1 MKKLFALVALVL
13 GVVSC
18 QTDPNDLDVVVGGER
33 EVMLNVSLPE
43 ATRANSANGFQ
54 IADLGSTYDLRYI
67 LEVYRVD
74 NEGNILYDNCQRQV
88 KCADAATMSFPV
100 RLAPGYNYQIVAWAD
115 IVDNGSDAD
124 RIYDT
129 TEGLD
134 AIEILSWNAMDE
146 TRDAY
151 TGTKYIADF
160 SSASNLSMEL
170 TRPFAKVRVVATD
183 INDITD
189 LGLSP
194 KAAKVSYLQDM
205 YTKYNAVT
213 AEASAAE
220 AKSHEYTYTSFPY
233 TDATGEMT
241 LFADYVFIPESG
253 TAKFSLNVY
262 DDEAAQRLIKENS
275 FSTDIFVERNKI
287 TTIKGDVLTEGGNV
301 SVKVENDL
309 GELETI
315 NMVDTADDL
324 QEIINNTAD
333 GESANITLGGDIDL
347 NDLFGISTLSTRA
360 AEPAYGLIIPAGKSV
375 VLDLKG
381 FTISQS
387 KTQTAAYSMIENLGT
402 LTIKDDSANKT
413 GKISYAD
420 NGQGGN
426 YVSNTIHNSGRLTIE
441 GGIVENNSSATVA
454 SNGFPHP
461 IDNSGTLVINDGTF
475 TNNANYSSMRIWC
488 TTDDDTIITINGGTF
503 NGSID
508 FQTPSASANKGT
520 LTINGGTF
528 NADTYTK
535 CAVRLLG
542 FGADVDEMN
551 GYILGGHFNGAIAL
565 KKYINGEFNSKV
577 FDITAGT
584 FTTEAKEGT
593 NIALVNDDY
602 AWVETENGLWTVEHK
617 ADVAKIGE
625 VGYTSLQKAVVAI
638 QDGETITLVAN
649 EVFTENNYYDN
660 GGWKEGLGCVGD
672 KSFTLDL
679 NGYTISQ
686 NGALNDYLLYFK
698 NNGSKD
704 NTITIKNGTLDAGTT
719 AYSALCTASANEH
732 KITINIEDI
741 NLVGNNSNGAVA
753 KIRGGSELNVNAGT
767 VITGKNNYVGI
778 EAVGNNTVVNIYDD
792 VEIYQNGTDSYV
804 GAIVGASYN
813 ATMNIYGGYGKS
825 AKCGI
830 IVMSTG
836 ATINVSGGEWI
847 ANNDGTFADDNKAV
861 LVSQNNRSEAGWAC
875 KSILNVTGGTFKG
888 GYNCYGMGPGVEPD
902 DAQIHINGGNFNSNP
917 ANYVVAG
924 YGAVEENGVWK
935 VAKAYD
941 ITEGGATIYSAAGM
955 FWFANEV
962 NVNKNAFNGK
972 TVTLANDIDLNNE
985 NWAAIGTSE
994 ANFCGTFDGCNH
1006 TIKNLSIV
1014 ETEAKEGKAY
1024 LGFFGYA
1031 KNATIKNVV
1040 FENVD
1045 INVPCLD
1052 IDHSQGHIGAVAGSL
1067 EGTSTIE
1074 NVTVKGDIKV
1084 YATQDANGASRVAVV
1099 AGGNSYGNVTMKN
1112 VHVVANEG
1120 SYLIAN
1126 NNTGALA
1133 GQLQGK
1139 SVFENCSSNIDVTVN
1154 KFFAGGIIGLAAG
1167 DQTFTN
1173 CHTTGNIAVVAGREG
1188 RAHDQYRVGGIA
1200 GGWSDGKNNV
1210 CTLVNCSYT
1219 GEISGKNADG
1229 SVATVFD
1236 YAGYVGR
1243 GYTLNGCQ
1251 GSTVNIDGVRY
1262 VQKYNTADEAGIYDV
1277 YDVDGNLIIIDGVVQ
1292 TPEGDYLI
1300 SKAAGLTWFSD
1311 QMNNKKNTFAGKTI
1325 TIVNDIDMAGVT
1337 YYGGSIASYP
1347 SYCFKGIFDGGEKV
1361 ISNLTITVENDIHGA
1376 AALIPTLAGDG
1387 TTIKNVILRDV
1398 NISSSHYAAGIW
1410 GYTTSDNCWITV
1422 TNCRVEGGTIT
1433 GNICN
1438 GDNADKVGGIG
1449 GIFYTGVVSGCTVKD
1464 VTISGYRDTAGI
1476 VGWAANANASI
1487 KNNSIENVTIN
1498 VNNTTNY
1505 KNYTKRSQYD
1515 VNSFVGEGVGTAK
1528 LEGNTGEATIN
1539 WGSIAE

>member
-67 LEVYRVD
+67 LEVYRAVD
-74 NEGNILYDNCQRQV
+74 EDNILYENCQRQV

-115 IVDNGSDAD
+115 IVDNGSEED
-124 RIYDT
+124 RIYKTDN
-129 TEGLD
+129 GLD
-134 AIEILSWNAMDE
+134 AIEILSWDAMDE

-183 INDITD
+183 IDDITD

-213 AEASAAE
+213 AEASAAQ
-220 AKSHEYTYTSFPY
+220 AKSHSYTYTSFPY

-241 LFADYVFIPESG
+241 LFADYVFVPESG

-262 DDEAAQRLIKENS
+262 DDEAATRLIKENS

-315 NMVDTADDL
+315 NLVDTAEDL
-324 QEIINNTAD
+324 QEIINNTPD

-387 KTQTAAYSMIENLGT
+387 KECKASYSMIQNNGN
-402 LTIKDDSANKT
+402 LTIIDGSEAKS
-413 GKISYAD
+413 GKISFKDTSAGDPTFGWGSYTIS
-420 NGQGGN
+420 N
-426 YVSNTIHNSGRLTIE
+426 YG
-441 GGIVENNSSATVA
+441 
-454 SNGFPHP
+454 
-461 IDNSGTLVINDGTF
+461 GTLVVENGTIEHLGEQN
-475 TNNANYSSMRIWC
+475 TPTEVKHMICAIWQYSGS
-488 TTDDDTIITINGGTF
+488 TTINGGVISTPNYRSARLWGGDMTI
-503 NGSID
+503 NGGEFEGQLWLQAVNNTS
-508 FQTPSASANKGT
+508 N

-528 NADTYTK
+528 APRGKDSSSVFVTNSDYDVK
-535 CAVRLLG
+535 FAVT
-542 FGADVDEMN
+542 
-551 GYILGGHFNGAIAL
+551 GGHFTTKIGA
-565 KKYINGEFNSKV
+565 SKP
-577 FDITAGT
+577 FGCITAGT

-625 VGYTSLQKAVVAI
+625 VGYTSLQKAVAAI

-660 GGWKEGLGCVGD
+660 GDWKEGLGCVGD

-847 ANNDGTFADDNKAV
+847 ANNDGTVANGNNGV
-861 LVSQNNRSEAGWAC
+861 LVSQNNRYETGWAC

-888 GYNCYGMGPGVEPD
+888 GYDCWGSGPGVEPD
-902 DAQIHINGGNFNSNP
+902 DAQININGGNFNSNP

-924 YGAVEENGVWK
+924 YGAVEENGRWT

-941 ITEGGATIYSAAGM
+941 ITEQGATIYSAAGM

-985 NWAAIGTSE
+985 NWAGIGTSE
-994 ANFCGTFDGCNH
+994 ANFCGTFDGCNY

-1024 LGFFGYA
+1024 LGLFGYA

-1045 INVPCLD
+1045 INVACLD

-1074 NVTVKGDIKV
+1074 NVTVQGDVKV

-1099 AGGNSYGNVTMKN
+1099 AGGNAYGNVTMKN
-1112 VHVVANEG
+1112 VHVLANEG

-1167 DQTFTN
+1167 DQTFTD

-1188 RAHDQYRVGGIA
+1188 RAHDHYRVGGIA
-1200 GGWSDGKNNV
+1200 GGWADNAK
-1210 CTLVNCSYT
+1210 TPLVITNCSYT
-1219 GEISGKNADG
+1219 GKISGTNADG

-1262 VQKYNTADEAGIYDV
+1262 VQKYNTAAEAGIYDV

-1292 TPEGDYLI
+1292 TPEGNYLI

-1325 TIVNDIDMAGVT
+1325 TIVNDIDMAGAT

-1347 SYCFKGIFDGGEKV
+1347 SYCFKGTFDGGEKV
-1361 ISNLTITVENDIHGA
+1361 ISNLTITVENDVHGA

-1410 GYTTSDNCWITV
+1410 GYTTSDNCWINV

-1449 GIFYTGVVSGCTVKD
+1449 GIFYTGTVSGCSVKD

-1476 VGWAANANASI
+1476 VGWAADSRANI

-1498 VNNTTNY
+1498 VNNATNY
-1505 KNYTKRSQYD
+1505 KNYTKRSEYD
-1515 VNSFVGEGVGTAK
+1515 VNNYVGEGVGKAT

>member
-18 QTDPNDLDVVVGGER
+18 QTDPNDLDVVVGGQQD
-33 EVMLNVSLPE
+33 VMLTVSLPE

-67 LEVYRVD
+67 LEVYRAVD
-74 NEGNILYDNCQRQV
+74 EDNILYEKCQRQV

-115 IVDNGSDAD
+115 IVDNGSEED
-124 RIYDT
+124 RIYKTDN
-129 TEGLD
+129 GLD
-134 AIEILSWNAMDE
+134 AIEIISWNAMDE

-205 YTKYNAVT
+205 YTKYNAAT

-220 AKSHEYTYTSFPY
+220 AKSHSYTYTSSPY
-233 TDATGEMT
+233 TDAAGEMT
-241 LFADYVFIPESG
+241 LFADYVFVPESG

-262 DDEAAQRLIKENS
+262 DDEAAQRLIKDNS

-315 NMVDTADDL
+315 NLVDTAEDL
-324 QEIINNTAD
+324 QEIINNTPA

-360 AEPAYGLIIPAGKSV
+360 TAYTYALEIPAGKSV
-375 VLDLKG
+375 VLDLKEYNLVYSTDVQNRAMIHNNG
-381 FTISQS
+381 NLTIKSTTGAV
-387 KTQTAAYSMIENLGT
+387 KYTYTGANDTTYAVGNYAINNAGT
-402 LTIKDDSANKT
+402 LTIEGNVEAIAGTVGQKFSHAFYAINT
-413 GKISYAD
+413 SGELIVNSGKILNNTNIAIRQWVGSESKPSAITV
-420 NGQGGN
+420 NGGEIEGLRGIWVQLPN
-426 YVSNTIHNSGRLTIE
+426 SNTNLAPKGKITVTGGTI
-441 GGIVENNSSATVA
+441 T
-454 SNGFPHP
+454 
-461 IDNSGTLVINDGTF
+461 GTAIDGTMDSD
-475 TNNANYSSMRIWC
+475 NILAIYSYSYGNQMKNVEIE
-488 TTDDDTIITINGGTF
+488 ISGGTF
-503 NGSID
+503 NGDVALTGGRSGAKVD
-508 FQTPSASANKGT
+508 VEK
-520 LTINGGTF
+520 LTITGG
-528 NADTYTK
+528 
-535 CAVRLLG
+535 
-542 FGADVDEMN
+542 
-551 GYILGGHFNGAIAL
+551 
-565 KKYINGEFNSKV
+565 V
-577 FDITAGT
+577 F
-584 FTTEAKEGT
+584 
-593 NIALVNDDY
+593 
-602 AWVETENGLWTVEHK
+602 NGLWGDVYSY
-617 ADVAKIGE
+617 AD
-625 VGYTSLQKAVVAI
+625 
-638 QDGETITLVAN
+638 D
-649 EVFTENNYYDN
+649 
-660 GGWKEGLGCVGD
+660 
-672 KSFTLDL
+672 
-679 NGYTISQ
+679 
-686 NGALNDYLLYFK
+686 ALAMDA
-698 NNGSKD
+698 
-704 NTITIKNGTLDAGTT
+704 ITIKGGEFSSIAPLVYLNADDEVVKLGKNIENAEPIVFKGEGTL
-719 AYSALCTASANEH
+719 
-732 KITINIEDI
+732 
-741 NLVGNNSNGAVA
+741 NLN
-753 KIRGGSELNVNAGT
+753 
-767 VITGKNNYVGI
+767 
-778 EAVGNNTVVNIYDD
+778 
-792 VEIYQNGTDSYV
+792 
-804 GAIVGASYN
+804 
-813 ATMNIYGGYGKS
+813 GKS
-825 AKCGI
+825 VSAVDNTEKNYQLIDNRGKLA
-830 IVMSTG
+830 VVGDGTMTVE
-836 ATINVSGGEWI
+836 ATINSGWNRYSAVI
-847 ANNDGTFADDNKAV
+847 ANNPGGNLTVNGATLEHLGGTDMAYGIDNLTNGKGTYAVTTIENATIKSPYRAVRQFLNGVEATNELYVKAGAK
-861 LVSQNNRSEAGWAC
+861 LEGGN
-875 KSILNVTGGTFKG
+875 KSIFFHDPNKNANTGKLVVEEGAELYGDVYLFVTEGSTEWPVEVSIVKSALK
-888 GYNCYGMGPGVEPD
+888 NDSEVISANTPGAKDV
-902 DAQIHINGGNFNSNP
+902 
-917 ANYVVAG
+917 
-924 YGAVEENGVWK
+924 VEENGVYTVGDVVTEENGAYE
-935 VAKAYD
+935 VASVAGLKA
-941 ITEGGATIYSAAGM
+941 IAKFVNGGDD
-955 FWFANEV
+955 F
-962 NVNKNAFNGK
+962 KGK
-972 TVTLANDIDLNNE
+972 TIKLTADIDLNNE
-985 NWAAIGTSE
+985 NWAGIGTEE
-994 ANFCGTFDGCNH
+994 ANFCGTFDGCDH
-1006 TIKNLSIV
+1006 TIKNLKILVS
-1014 ETEAKEGKAY
+1014 EAKEGKAY
-1024 LGFFGYA
+1024 LGLFGYA

-1045 INVPCLD
+1045 INVACLD

-1074 NVTVKGDIKV
+1074 NVTVNGDIKV

-1112 VHVVANEG
+1112 VHVVANAG

-1200 GGWSDGKNNV
+1200 GGWADGKNNV

-1219 GEISGKNADG
+1219 GNVSGKNSDG
-1229 SVATVFD
+1229 SVANPLD
-1236 YAGYVGR
+1236 YMGYVGR

-1262 VQKYNTADEAGIYDV
+1262 VQKYDTAAEAGIYDV

-1292 TPEGDYLI
+1292 TPEGDYRI

-1325 TIVNDIDMAGVT
+1325 TIVNDIDMAGAT

-1347 SYCFKGIFDGGEKV
+1347 SYCFKGTFDGGEKV
-1361 ISNLTITVENDIHGA
+1361 ISNLTITVENDVHGA

-1410 GYTTSDNCWITV
+1410 GYTTSDNCWINV

-1476 VGWAANANASI
+1476 VGWAANANATI
-1487 KNNSIENVTIN
+1487 KNNAVENVTIN
-1498 VNNTTNY
+1498 VNNATNY
-1505 KNYTKRSQYD
+1505 KNYTKRAQYD
-1515 VNSFVGEGVGTAK
+1515 VNSFVGEGSATAK

>member
-43 ATRANSANGFQ
+43 ATRSASNAGF
-54 IADLGSTYDLRYI
+54 DFTNFESNNDYDLRYI
-67 LEVYRVD
+67 LEIRYNGHVSRT
-74 NEGNILYDNCQRQV
+74 V
-88 KCADAATMSFPV
+88 KTAESTSVSFPV
-100 RLAPGYNYQIVAWAD
+100 RLAPGREYDFTVWAD
-115 IVDNGSDAD
+115 LVLEGSEDDLCYNTNVDGA
-124 RIYDT
+124 
-129 TEGLD
+129 GLTNITID
-134 AIEILSWNAMDE
+134 FEKWTANNEL
-146 TRDAY
+146 RDAY
-151 TGTKYIADF
+151 YGEATLTEEQSITNLGTI
-160 SSASNLSMEL
+160 EL
-170 TRPFAKVRVVATD
+170 TRPFAKVRVISTD
-183 INDITD
+183 IADVRKFNIE
-189 LGLSP
+189 P
-194 KAAKVSYLQDM
+194 KSVSVKYLKEV
-205 YTKYNAVT
+205 YTSFNAVT
-213 AEASAAE
+213 GVAGTPVSNQTVSAEYATAKYDDFDTAEA
-220 AKSHEYTYTSFPY
+220 
-233 TDATGEMT
+233 T
-241 LFADYVFIPESG
+241 LFADY
-253 TAKFSLNVY
+253 
-262 DDEAAQRLIKENS
+262 
-275 FSTDIFVERNKI
+275 IFVPEDGTIQFSMDVKTEGNASIKATSFTTPIAVEKNKL
-287 TTIKGDVLTEGGNV
+287 TTIKGAVLTEGGDV
-301 SVKVENDL
+301 TIKIENGL

-315 NMVDTADDL
+315 NLVDTAEDL

-347 NDLFGISTLSTRA
+347 NDLLRAGTLSTRA

-387 KTQTAAYSMIENLGT
+387 KECKASYSMIQNNGN
-402 LTIKDDSANKT
+402 LTIIDGSEAKS
-413 GKISYAD
+413 GKISFKDTSAGDPSFGWGSYTIS
-420 NGQGGN
+420 N
-426 YVSNTIHNSGRLTIE
+426 YG
-441 GGIVENNSSATVA
+441 
-454 SNGFPHP
+454 
-461 IDNSGTLVINDGTF
+461 GTLVVENGTIEHLGEQN
-475 TNNANYSSMRIWC
+475 TPTEVKHMICAIWQYSGS
-488 TTDDDTIITINGGTF
+488 TTINGGVISTPNYRSARLWGGDMTI
-503 NGSID
+503 NGGEFEGQLWLQAVNNTS
-508 FQTPSASANKGT
+508 N

-528 NADTYTK
+528 APRGKDGSSVFVTNSDYDVK
-535 CAVRLLG
+535 FAVT
-542 FGADVDEMN
+542 
-551 GYILGGHFNGAIAL
+551 GGHFTTKIGA
-565 KKYINGEFNSKV
+565 SKP
-577 FDITAGT
+577 FGCITAGT

-602 AWVETENGLWTVEHK
+602 AWVEIENGLWTVEHK

-625 VGYTSLQKAVVAI
+625 VGYTSLAKAVADVK
-638 QDGETITLVAN
+638 DGETITLARDII
-649 EVFTENNYYDN
+649 FDENSRQSS
-660 GGWKEGLGCVGD
+660 GGDWYEGLYYIGN
-672 KSFTLDL
+672 KSFTIDL
-679 NGYTISQ
+679 NGKTISQ
-686 NGALNDYLLYFK
+686 NGAVNDYLFLFK
-698 NNGSKD
+698 NDTNTE
-704 NTITIKNGTLDAGTT
+704 NTINFINGTLDAGTS
-719 AYSALCTASANEH
+719 AYCALCTSSTSTA
-732 KITINIEDI
+732 KITINLENV
-741 NLVGNNSNGAVA
+741 NLNGNNSGGAVA
-753 KIRGGSELNVNAGT
+753 KIRGGAELNVNAGT
-767 VITGKNNYVGI
+767 VITGKNSYVGI
-778 EAVGNNTVVNIYDD
+778 EAAGNNTVVNIYDNAK
-792 VEIYQNGTDSYV
+792 IYQNGTDSYV
-804 GAIVGASYN
+804 GAIVGASQN

-847 ANNDGTFADDNKAV
+847 ANNDGTFANDNKAV
-861 LVSQNNRSEAGWAC
+861 LASQNNRSEKTWAC

-902 DAQIHINGGNFNSNP
+902 DAQININGGNFNSNP
-917 ANYVVAG
+917 ENYVVAG
-924 YGAVEENGVWK
+924 YGSVEENGRWT

-941 ITEGGATIYSAAGM
+941 ITEEGATIYSAAGM

-985 NWAAIGTSE
+985 NWAGIGTSE

-1024 LGFFGYA
+1024 LGLFGYA

-1045 INVPCLD
+1045 INVACLD

-1074 NVTVKGDIKV
+1074 NVTVNGDIKV

-1139 SVFENCSSNIDVTVN
+1139 SVFENCSSNINVTVN
-1154 KFFAGGIIGLAAG
+1154 KFFAGGIIGLAAD
-1167 DQTFTN
+1167 DQKFTN

-1188 RAHDQYRVGGIA
+1188 KAHDHYRVGGIA
-1200 GGWSDGKNNV
+1200 GGWADGKNNV

-1219 GEISGKNADG
+1219 GKISGTNADG

-1243 GYTLNGCQ
+1243 GYTLIDCQ

-1262 VQKYNTADEAGIYDV
+1262 VQKYNTADQAGIYDV

-1292 TPEGDYLI
+1292 TPEGNYLI

-1311 QMNNKKNTFAGKTI
+1311 QMNNKKNTFTGKTI
-1325 TIVNDIDMAGVT
+1325 KVVNDIDMAGAT

-1347 SYCFKGIFDGGEKV
+1347 SYCFKGTFDGGEKV
-1361 ISNLTITVENDIHGA
+1361 ISNLTITVENDINGA

-1387 TTIKNVILRDV
+1387 TTIKNVILRNV
-1398 NISSSHYAAGIW
+1398 NISSSHYAGGIW
-1410 GYTTSDNCWITV
+1410 GYTTSDNCWINV

-1449 GIFYTGVVSGCTVKD
+1449 GIFYTGTVSGCTVKG
-1464 VTISGYRDTAGI
+1464 VTITGYRDTAGI
-1476 VGWAANANASI
+1476 VGWAADSRAAI
-1487 KNNSIENVTIN
+1487 KNNAVENVTIN
-1498 VNNTTNY
+1498 VNNATNY
-1505 KNYTKRSQYD
+1505 KKYTKRSEYD
-1515 VNSFVGEGVGTAK
+1515 VNNYVGEGVGTAK

>member
-43 ATRANSANGFQ
+43 ATRSASNAGF
-54 IADLGSTYDLRYI
+54 DFTDFENNTNYDLRYI
-67 LEVYRVD
+67 LEIRYNGHVSRT
-74 NEGNILYDNCQRQV
+74 V
-88 KCADAATMSFPV
+88 KTAESTSVSFPV
-100 RLAPGYNYQIVAWAD
+100 RLAPGREYDFTVWAD
-115 IVDNGSDAD
+115 LVLEGSEDDLCYNTNVDGA
-124 RIYDT
+124 
-129 TEGLD
+129 GLTN
-134 AIEILSWNAMDE
+134 ITFKEWTPNNEL
-146 TRDAY
+146 RDAY
-151 TGTKYIADF
+151 YGKATLTEEQSITNLGTI
-160 SSASNLSMEL
+160 EL

-183 INDITD
+183 IEDVLKFGIEPDNAIVTYTV
-189 LGLSP
+189 GLP
-194 KAAKVSYLQDM
+194 
-205 YTKYNAVT
+205 TTFNAVSGT
-213 AEASAAE
+213 VAGSATTISPIAYNIV
-220 AKSHEYTYTSFPY
+220 ADAYTENTNEL
-233 TDATGEMT
+233 TV
-241 LFADYVFIPESG
+241 FADYIFVPGNG
-253 TAKFSLNVY
+253 TISFNLDVKDGNAT
-262 DDEAAQRLIKENS
+262 IKENN
-275 FSTDIFVERNKI
+275 FSTAIPVAVNKVTSI
-287 TTIKGDVLTEGGNV
+287 VGAVLTEGGDV
-301 SVKVENDL
+301 TIKIENGL

-315 NMVDTADDL
+315 NLVDTADDL

-360 AEPAYGLIIPAGKSV
+360 AEPAYGLLIPAGKSV

-381 FTISQS
+381 FTISHS
-387 KTQTAAYSMIENLGT
+387 KECKASYSMIQNNGN
-402 LTIKDDSANKT
+402 LTIIDSSEAKS
-413 GKISYAD
+413 GKISFKDTSAGDPTFGWGSYTIS
-420 NGQGGN
+420 N
-426 YVSNTIHNSGRLTIE
+426 YG
-441 GGIVENNSSATVA
+441 
-454 SNGFPHP
+454 
-461 IDNSGTLVINDGTF
+461 GTLVVENGTIEHLGEQN
-475 TNNANYSSMRIWC
+475 TATEVKHMICAIWQYSGS
-488 TTDDDTIITINGGTF
+488 TTINGGVISTPNYRSARLWGGDMTI
-503 NGSID
+503 NGGEFEGQLWLQAVNNTS
-508 FQTPSASANKGT
+508 N

-528 NADTYTK
+528 APRAKDGSSVFVTNIDYDVK
-535 CAVRLLG
+535 FAVT
-542 FGADVDEMN
+542 
-551 GYILGGHFNGAIAL
+551 GGHFTTKIGA
-565 KKYINGEFNSKV
+565 SKP
-577 FDITAGT
+577 FGCITAGT

-625 VGYTSLQKAVVAI
+625 VGYTSLAKAVAAVK
-638 QDGETITLVAN
+638 DGETITLASDII
-649 EVFTENNYYDN
+649 FDENSRQSS
-660 GGWKEGLGCVGD
+660 GGTWYEGLYYIGN
-672 KSFTLDL
+672 KSFTIDL
-679 NGYTISQ
+679 NGKTISQ
-686 NGALNDYLLYFK
+686 NGAVNDYLFLLK
-698 NNGSKD
+698 NDTNTE
-704 NTITIKNGTLDAGTT
+704 NTINFINGTIDAGTS
-719 AYSALCTASANEH
+719 AYCALCTSTTSTA
-732 KITINIEDI
+732 KITINLE
-741 NLVGNNSNGAVA
+741 NVTLNGNNSNGAVA
-753 KIRGGSELNVNAGT
+753 KIRGGAELNVKSGT
-767 VITGKNNYVGI
+767 VITGADSYLGI
-778 EAVGNNTVVNIYDD
+778 ENWNATVNVFEGA
-792 VEIYQNGTDSYV
+792 EIYMNGTT
-804 GAIVGASYN
+804 SYN
-813 ATMNIYGGYGKS
+813 GCLIGVGGNGVINVYGGYGKGVS
-825 AKCGI
+825 GGLIAMTSG
-830 IVMSTG
+830 G
-836 ATINVSGGEWI
+836 TINVSGGEWI
-847 ANNDGTFADDNKAV
+847 ANTDGTYANSNKSV
-861 LVSQNNRSEAGWAC
+861 LVAQSDKQNNAGAGNAVV
-875 KSILNVTGGTFKG
+875 NVTGGTFKG
-888 GYNCYGMGPGVEPD
+888 GYNCYGNAVG
-902 DAQIHINGGNFNSNP
+902 DAQINIKGGNFNSNP

-924 YGAVEENGVWK
+924 YGAVEKNGVWT

-941 ITEGGATIYSAAGM
+941 ITEEGATIYSAAGM
-955 FWFANEV
+955 LWFANEV

-985 NWAAIGTSE
+985 NWAGIGTEE
-994 ANFCGTFDGCNH
+994 ANFCGTFDGYNH
-1006 TIKNLSIV
+1006 TIKNLNILVS
-1014 ETEAKEGKAY
+1014 EAKEGKAY
-1024 LGFFGYA
+1024 LGLFGYA

-1045 INVPCLD
+1045 INVACLD

-1074 NVTVKGDIKV
+1074 NVTVQGDVKV
-1084 YATQDANGASRVAVV
+1084 YSTQDANGASRVAVV

-1219 GEISGKNADG
+1219 GNVSGKNSDG
-1229 SVATVFD
+1229 SVANPLD
-1236 YAGYVGR
+1236 YMGYVGR
-1243 GYTLNGCQ
+1243 GYTLNGCK

-1262 VQKYNTADEAGIYDV
+1262 VQKYDTAAEAGIYDV

-1292 TPEGDYLI
+1292 TPEGNYLI

-1311 QMNNKKNTFAGKTI
+1311 QMNNKKNTFTGKTI
-1325 TIVNDIDMAGVT
+1325 KVVNDIDMAGVT

-1347 SYCFKGIFDGGEKV
+1347 SYSFKGTFDGGEKV

-1387 TTIKNVILRDV
+1387 TTIKDVILRDV

-1410 GYTTSDNCWITV
+1410 GYTTSDNCYINV

-1449 GIFYTGVVSGCTVKD
+1449 GIFYTGIVSGCSVKD

-1476 VGWAANANASI
+1476 VGWAANANATI

-1498 VNNTTNY
+1498 VNNATNY